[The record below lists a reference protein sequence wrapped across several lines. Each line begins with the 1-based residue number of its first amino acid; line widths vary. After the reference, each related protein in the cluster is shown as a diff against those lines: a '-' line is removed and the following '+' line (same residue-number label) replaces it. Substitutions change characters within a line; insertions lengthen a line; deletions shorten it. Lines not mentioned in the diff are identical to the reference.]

1 MAFFSPVVCHVEA
14 RYLIL
19 NENQLTGFSMILVS
33 TERCLCAEF
42 HSSLNVNVTVNSYM
56 NSNSCEIKLHNFSQE
71 CIDSIIFRT
80 MKPESTCKAAPLER
94 NSLIPLCFIFFLK
107 RDWHIFLFFIKYT
120 FIRLLAKNIHDNI
133 ATANIAISCNT

>member
-80 MKPESTCKAAPLER
+80 MKPESTCKSAHLET
-94 NSLIPLCFIFFLK
+94 NSLIQLYFTFFFEARLAYLLIVFIF
-107 RDWHIFLFFIKYT
+107 YQ
-120 FIRLLAKNIHDNI
+120 IHLH
-133 ATANIAISCNT
+133 SPSR